1 MSNNF
6 TVFRK
11 EATKDKERRNP
22 YLRTIVSLIN
32 YSKSIEI
39 RKTEELGKIL
49 FINN

>member
-6 TVFRK
+6 TVCKK
-11 EATKDKERRNP
+11 EATKEKERRYP
-22 YLRTIVSLIN
+22 YLKTIISLIN

-39 RKTEELGKIL
+39 KKSDELGKML